1 MFHISLNEAC
11 RLISLQVYAKYKDQ
25 ITPRDVIRVSVV
37 FCSADYYFRASDTTN
52 TKRRKTFATNEN
64 KSSTQQIIIISAA
77 PLKFGIK
84 CRYYGSL

>member
-1 MFHISLNEAC
+1 MFHISLNEGC
-11 RLISLQVYAKYKDQ
+11 RIISLQVYEKYKDQ

-37 FCSADYYFRASDTTN
+37 FGSEGIIISECQTLRTQN
-52 TKRRKTFATNEN
+52 VGRHLPQKKKT
-64 KSSTQQIIIISAA
+64 STQQIILISTA